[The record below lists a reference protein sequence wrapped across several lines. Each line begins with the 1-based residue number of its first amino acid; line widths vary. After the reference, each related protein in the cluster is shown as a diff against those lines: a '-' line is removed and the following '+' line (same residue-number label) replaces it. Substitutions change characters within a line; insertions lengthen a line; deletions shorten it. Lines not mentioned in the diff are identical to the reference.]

1 MKEPFLS
8 AFTSYIAYED
18 LQQAFTKYRASGCTE
33 AYYLL
38 TAAHYFNGFLWRLKL
53 TVKPPDDDSKND
65 VNVHVGLCWSVE
77 VRQAN
82 RREGGCSGWSWP
94 T

>member
-65 VNVHVGLCWSVE
+65 ANVHVGLCWSVE